1 MSTRPDRPAQRT
13 RTAKPTREVLLDAL
27 ETLLLDGGSS
37 AATLEAVAAAA
48 GVSKGGLLYHFGSKE
63 ALYQGFLDRLLVESK
78 AEADGTLAAP
88 EGVVAAYLDVSSV
101 AEDPSTRSIL
111 AALRL
116 AGVQEVDVEAAL
128 VESFEYWYEVI
139 SRRVTDPVLARLV
152 QLVGDGLYLHALIG
166 TATRE
171 QDDEVVAR
179 VVALVTEHERSEA

>member
-1 MSTRPDRPAQRT
+1 MSTRPDRS
-13 RTAKPTREVLLDAL
+13 KPTREVVLDAL
-27 ETLLLDGGSS
+27 ETLLLEGGSS
-37 AATLEAVAAAA
+37 AATLEAVAVAA

-78 AEADGTLAAP
+78 AEADGTLTAP

-101 AEDPSTRSIL
+101 ATDPSTRSVL

-116 AGVQEVDVEAAL
+116 AGVQEVDVEGAL

-139 SRRVTDPVLARLV
+139 ARRIDDSVLARLV

-166 TATRE
+166 SVQHDEDE
-171 QDDEVVAR
+171 QVIAR
-179 VVALVTEHERSEA
+179 VVALVAEHEAERG